1 MRRKKRAT
9 MSRLLKYRK
18 DKDIFLLLLH
28 AMPRLQVAILIRQPW
43 VPWVVPVSE
52 VDSAVTRA
60 RAWR

>member
-1 MRRKKRAT
+1 MRRKRRAT
-9 MSRLLKYRK
+9 TSRLLKFRK
-18 DKDIFLLLLH
+18 DKDIILLLLH
-28 AMPRLQVAILIRQPW
+28 AMPRLAILIRQPW